1 MEQERKIEIAV
12 ALVAIAC
19 IIGILICYVTY
30 ERRTGLLVDRTADN
44 YGALYDINGLVAP
57 APDRTPTPDP
67 ATVAMTTEPTGGT

>member
-19 IIGILICYVTY
+19 IIGILICYATY

-44 YGALYDINGLVAP
+44 YGALYDKNGLVAP
-57 APDRTPTPDP
+57 APARATTPTL
-67 ATVAMTTEPTGGT
+67 ATVATTTEPTGGT